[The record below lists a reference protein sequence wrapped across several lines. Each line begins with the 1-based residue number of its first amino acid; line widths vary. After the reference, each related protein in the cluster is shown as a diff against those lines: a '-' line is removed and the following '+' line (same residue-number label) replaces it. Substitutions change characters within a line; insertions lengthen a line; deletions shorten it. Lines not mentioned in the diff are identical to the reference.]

1 MSAMRCPE
9 NHFTPQP
16 QRKETDHLEILMQVE
31 KLQGDVRALRMSI
44 RQLRETIEE
53 ITSGIQSLQAD
64 LRKTRP
70 HDEHC

>member
-16 QRKETDHLEILMQVE
+16 QRRKTEYLEILMQVE
-31 KLQGDVRALRMSI
+31 KLQGDVRALRMSV

-53 ITSGIQSLQAD
+53 ITSGIQSLQAE
-64 LRKTRP
+64 LRKTLLCN
-70 HDEHC
+70 EHH